1 MQYSLTNSQGAVI
14 RDASQAPVTYL
25 HGAGVQFSKL
35 EQALEQHVVGDIITV
50 RLLPDDA
57 FGKRDVDLL
66 HKVPLDELPPG
77 ETIEV
82 GSNIVGTDEEG
93 REINFTVIEIT
104 NGVAH
109 LDGNHPL
116 AGQSLVFEI
125 EIQEI
130 RNASDEEIS
139 AGRAIS
145 RDNRP
150 DRVGKAGATDGR

>member
-1 MQYSLTNSQGAVI
+1 MQYSLTNSQGVVV
-14 RDASQAPVTYL
+14 RDASEAPVTYL
-25 HGAGVQFSKL
+25 HGAGVLFSKL

-57 FGKRDVDLL
+57 FGKRNVDLL
-66 HKVPLDELPPG
+66 HEVPLDVLPPG

-82 GSNIVGTDEEG
+82 GGNIVGTDEDG
-93 REINFTVIEIT
+93 HEINFIIT
-104 NGVAH
+104 DINNRVVH

-125 EIQEI
+125 EIQNI

-139 AGRAIS
+139 TGRAM
-145 RDNRP
+145 
-150 DRVGKAGATDGR
+150 A

>member
-1 MQYSLTNSQGAVI
+1 MQYSLTNSQGVVV

-25 HGAGVQFSKL
+25 HGAGVLFSKL

-57 FGKRDVDLL
+57 FGKRNVDLL

-82 GSNIVGTDEEG
+82 GGKIVGTNEEG
-93 REINFTVIEIT
+93 KEINFTVTEIN
-104 NGVAH
+104 NGVVH

-125 EIQEI
+125 EIQDI

-145 RDNRP
+145 REHKP
-150 DRVGKAGATDGR
+150 DRAARASTTDGR